1 MSTKEREAGS
11 ARRVHDRGGWP
22 DPRPIDSEDHE
33 LAPWEATTN
42 ALVWVLVMNRGVLN
56 VDEFRRA
63 IEGLEPRQYESLSY
77 YQRWLMAIE
86 NLLVEKEI
94 LSREEIYRQA
104 GLSGPP
110 GGSR

>member
-1 MSTKEREAGS
+1 MSQEAS
-11 ARRVHDRGGWP
+11 DAPTPRRAHDRGGWP
-22 DPRPIDSEDHE
+22 DPRPVDPEDHE

-42 ALVWVLVMNRGVLN
+42 ALLWVLVSRGVLN

-86 NLLVEKEI
+86 NLLVEKAV
-94 LSREEIYRQA
+94 LSREEIYRMA
-104 GLSGPP
+104 GLTGPP
-110 GGSR
+110 GGTG